1 MESAETSAKSGDESD
16 SKRRILKRAALIFE
30 KSYTAPL
37 GTTASSEEAAERA
50 KVLHEVARLD
60 DSKSREFLYDKI
72 HDLDLRVRRTV
83 YEELAQRGIKEDIER
98 LEKLKNEDPILS
110 NDSAYIWDA
119 IQKLRK
125 RHGDKKK

>member
-1 MESAETSAKSGDESD
+1 MESFETSVKSGDESD
-16 SKRRILKRAALIFE
+16 FKRRILKRAAVIFE

-37 GTTASSEEAAERA
+37 GTVAHSEETAERA

-60 DSKSREFLYDKI
+60 DSEAREFLYDKI
-72 HDLDLRVRRTV
+72 HDFDLRVRRTV
-83 YEELAQRGIKEDIER
+83 YEELTQRGIEGDIER

-125 RHGDKKK
+125 RYSDKKK